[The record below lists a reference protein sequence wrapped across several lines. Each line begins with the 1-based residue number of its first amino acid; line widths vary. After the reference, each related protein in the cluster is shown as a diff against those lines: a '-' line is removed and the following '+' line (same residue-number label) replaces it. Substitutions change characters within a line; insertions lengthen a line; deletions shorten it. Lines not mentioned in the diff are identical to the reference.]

1 VISGKGGTGKTSIVG
16 SFASLASDAV
26 VADCDVDAP
35 DLHLLLSPVVRS
47 REDFSGGKI
56 AKIDPDL
63 CTECGECRDLCRFD
77 AILEEEPTLSRGKKT
92 FRVDPVACEG
102 CGVCE
107 HFCGPKAIE
116 MVSVVNGE
124 WFVSDTRFGPMVHAK
139 LGVAQ
144 ENSGKLVC
152 LVRNQAKKVAE
163 ERGLDLV
170 LIDGSPGIGCPVIA
184 SIAGADLVLVVTEP
198 TLSGLHDLGRIVE
211 LTEHFGIETV
221 VCINKYD
228 LNRDLANKIEREVN
242 RRGLYVAGRIRYDR
256 IVTRAQIERKTVTEH
271 SSTGAAAD
279 IKDLWVTVSHN
290 LECAPA
296 GQIAKL
302 SVF

>member
-1 VISGKGGTGKTSIVG
+1 
-16 SFASLASDAV
+16 
-26 VADCDVDAP
+26 
-35 DLHLLLSPVVRS
+35 
-47 REDFSGGKI
+47 
-56 AKIDPDL
+56 
-63 CTECGECRDLCRFD
+63 
-77 AILEEEPTLSRGKKT
+77 
-92 FRVDPVACEG
+92 
-102 CGVCE
+102 
-107 HFCGPKAIE
+107 
-116 MVSVVNGE
+116 
-124 WFVSDTRFGPMVHAK
+124 MVHAK

-198 TLSGLHDLGRIVE
+198 TLSGLHDLGRIVD

-242 RRGLYVAGRIRYDR
+242 RRGLYVAGKIRYDR
-256 IVTRAQIERKTVTEH
+256 IVTRAQIEKKTVTEH

-279 IKDLWVTVSHN
+279 IKDLWVTVSRS